1 VEAVV
6 EKQEKFI
13 LSDFVV
19 KDLLPKADSNQFEL
33 FLKERG
39 FKSSGSKS
47 TKIYNM
53 KISLDKMADENFN
66 DEMIHVESFFLDQV
80 RYTSNRIIITYPFEM
95 SVTDPLYS
103 IRRFENFIGESIDE
117 LSFSKF
123 FDNSLKITAN
133 FSKIY
138 QSFSVSDEEILK
150 VEQIYVR
157 KVKYSDVKEKCE
169 FVWIEIDCTAQEV
182 RIHLENN
189 AKNSSVK
196 LQGKPM
202 AMYKHFS
209 GKLQKEFLVTPLP
222 NPQEAT
228 LFKMYR
234 KLTSF
239 AEQEYLNKVKSYQSE
254 IDDFTNVMIDTLHL
268 SNDGTMDI
276 TNRIKWVFVR
286 QLIQNDFDKFLKIQQ
301 QGEGRVKSI
310 LFHYD
315 EGGTINANSGS
326 SDDSDVEELDLE
338 RQSAYFDTRES
349 IYTSKKLFSI
359 TINWTIELPGKKTKQ
374 VLTRY
379 RAYKP
384 FLMTHFLKENVSKG
398 AYDNVFPRIK
408 EFEKLPL

>member
-1 VEAVV
+1 MEAVV

-19 KDLLPKADSNQFEL
+19 KDLLSKADSKQFEF

-39 FKSSGSKS
+39 FKSSGSKG

-53 KISLDKMADENFN
+53 KNSLNEMTDEIFT

-80 RYTSNRIIITYPFEM
+80 KYTSNRIIITYPFEM

-103 IRRFENFIGESIDE
+103 IRRFENFVGKSIDE

-123 FDNSLKITAN
+123 FDNSMGITAN

-138 QSFSVSDEEILK
+138 QSFSVSDKEISK

-157 KVKYSDVKEKCE
+157 RVKYSDVKEKCE

-209 GKLQKEFLVTPLP
+209 GKLQKEFLVTALP

-228 LFKMYR
+228 LFKLYR
-234 KLTSF
+234 KLTSY
-239 AEQEYLNKVKSYQSE
+239 AEKEYLNKVELHQSE
-254 IDDFTNVMIDTLHL
+254 IDDFANAMLDASHLHIDDTI
-268 SNDGTMDI
+268 DI
-276 TNRIKWVFVR
+276 ANRIKWVFVR
-286 QLIQNDFDKFLKIQQ
+286 QLIQNDFDKFLKVQQ
-301 QGEGRVKSI
+301 QGEGKVKSI

-326 SDDSDVEELDLE
+326 SDESDVEELDLE

-359 TINWTIELPGKKTKQ
+359 TVNWTIELPEKKTKQ

-398 AYDNVFPRIK
+398 VYDDVFPRIK
-408 EFEKLPL
+408 GFENLPL

>member
-1 VEAVV
+1 
-6 EKQEKFI
+6 
-13 LSDFVV
+13 
-19 KDLLPKADSNQFEL
+19 
-33 FLKERG
+33 
-39 FKSSGSKS
+39 
-47 TKIYNM
+47 M
-53 KISLDKMADENFN
+53 
-66 DEMIHVESFFLDQV
+66 
-80 RYTSNRIIITYPFEM
+80 
-95 SVTDPLYS
+95 
-103 IRRFENFIGESIDE
+103 
-117 LSFSKF
+117 
-123 FDNSLKITAN
+123 
-133 FSKIY
+133 
-138 QSFSVSDEEILK
+138 
-150 VEQIYVR
+150 
-157 KVKYSDVKEKCE
+157 
-169 FVWIEIDCTAQEV
+169 
-182 RIHLENN
+182 ENN

-234 KLTSF
+234 KLTSY
-239 AEQEYLNKVKSYQSE
+239 AEQEYLNKVESYQSE

-276 TNRIKWVFVR
+276 INRIKWVFVR

>member
-1 VEAVV
+1 
-6 EKQEKFI
+6 
-13 LSDFVV
+13 
-19 KDLLPKADSNQFEL
+19 
-33 FLKERG
+33 
-39 FKSSGSKS
+39 
-47 TKIYNM
+47 M
-53 KISLDKMADENFN
+53 
-66 DEMIHVESFFLDQV
+66 
-80 RYTSNRIIITYPFEM
+80 
-95 SVTDPLYS
+95 
-103 IRRFENFIGESIDE
+103 
-117 LSFSKF
+117 
-123 FDNSLKITAN
+123 KITAN
-133 FSKIY
+133 FSRIY
-138 QSFSVSDEEILK
+138 QSFSVSDEKILK

-189 AKNSSVK
+189 AKNLSVK

-234 KLTSF
+234 KLTSY
-239 AEQEYLNKVKSYQSE
+239 AEQEYLNKVESYQSE
-254 IDDFTNVMIDTLHL
+254 IDDFTNVMTDTLHL

-315 EGGTINANSGS
+315 EGGTINANSG
-326 SDDSDVEELDLE
+326 
-338 RQSAYFDTRES
+338 
-349 IYTSKKLFSI
+349 
-359 TINWTIELPGKKTKQ
+359 TIELPEKKTKQ

-384 FLMTHFLKENVSKG
+384 FLLTHFLKENVSKG

>member
-1 VEAVV
+1 MA

-19 KDLLPKADSNQFEL
+19 KDLLAKADSKQFEI

-39 FKSSGSKS
+39 FRSSGSKD

-53 KISLDKMADENFN
+53 KNSLDKMEDESFD
-66 DEMIHVESFFLDQV
+66 DEIIHVESFFLNQV
-80 RYTSNRIIITYPFEM
+80 KYTSNRIIITYPFEM
-95 SVTDPLYS
+95 SLTDPLYS
-103 IRRFENFIGESIDE
+103 ISSLERFLGESIDE
-117 LSFSKF
+117 ISFSKF
-123 FDNSLKITAN
+123 FDNSMPITEK
-133 FSKIY
+133 FEEIY
-138 QSFSVSDEEILK
+138 QDFCVSEGKISK

-157 KVKYSDVKEKCE
+157 RVIYSDIKEKCE
-169 FVWIEIDCTAQEV
+169 FVWIEIDCVSKEV

-189 AKNSSVK
+189 AKNLSVE

-202 AMYKHFS
+202 AIYKHFS
-209 GKLQKEFLVTPLP
+209 LKLQREFLIIALP
-222 NPQEAT
+222 NPQETT
-228 LFKMYR
+228 LFKLYR
-234 KLTSF
+234 KLTSY
-239 AEQEYLNKVKSYQSE
+239 AEKDYLDKVELQQSE
-254 IDDFTNVMIDTLHL
+254 IDNFANTMLDSGHLGIDDTI
-268 SNDGTMDI
+268 DI
-276 TNRIKWVFVR
+276 ANRIKWVFVR

-301 QGEGRVKSI
+301 RGEGKVKSI

-326 SDDSDVEELDLE
+326 SNESDVEELDLE

-359 TINWTIELPGKKTKQ
+359 TVNWTIELPEQETKQ

-379 RAYKP
+379 RAYQP

-398 AYDNVFPRIK
+398 VYDDIFPRIK
-408 EFEKLPL
+408 EFENLPL